1 MEELIEK
8 AKKGNKDAF
17 TELIINIEKDLY
29 KIARMRF
36 SSEDDICDVVQ
47 ETIYLAFTNIKKVR
61 NNSYFK
67 TWIIKILINNCNKL
81 YKEKTK
87 NNNIIEYDELAT
99 KISSNND
106 YELINNN
113 LDFNILI
120 KNLGYLDRIIF
131 ILYYMEDLTTK
142 QIGKILK
149 KPESTIRNRISRAKI
164 KLKKELKEG
173 AY

>member
-1 MEELIEK
+1 MINKKEEKIEELIEK

-17 TELIINIEKDLY
+17 TELITNIEKDLY

-99 KISSNND
+99 KI
-106 YELINNN
+106 
-113 LDFNILI
+113 
-120 KNLGYLDRIIF
+120 
-131 ILYYMEDLTTK
+131 
-142 QIGKILK
+142 
-149 KPESTIRNRISRAKI
+149 
-164 KLKKELKEG
+164 
-173 AY
+173 